1 MSNLMNFNAS
11 SGKSENLHFV
21 GLLLVKVCNVWAKN
35 TDEKWLMIS
44 KTTWGISWIFTQVV
58 ESNVN
63 KSCVYNVLAEGM

>member
-35 TDEKWLMIS
+35 TEEKWLMVS
-44 KTTWGISWIFTQVV
+44 KTTWGIWSIFTQLKVMLD
-58 ESNVN
+58 
-63 KSCVYNVLAEGM
+63 KSSVYNVLAEGM